1 MFDSNSSTAKKE
13 KKMLH
18 IQCYFFNIAWE
29 EDFSL
34 HHLFINFRIYRSIL
48 YRCINIYYIND
59 MKKKWE
65 RCVHNNQ
72 GNSIFHASGS
82 ILPCINE
89 MKNNRA
95 KPNEFREKTSMF
107 SYFVLLQSFLDFFS
121 SYFGFNI

>member
-1 MFDSNSSTAKKE
+1 
-13 KKMLH
+13 
-18 IQCYFFNIAWE
+18 
-29 EDFSL
+29 
-34 HHLFINFRIYRSIL
+34 
-48 YRCINIYYIND
+48 

-72 GNSIFHASGS
+72 RNSIFHASGS

-107 SYFVLLQSFLDFFS
+107 SYFVLL
-121 SYFGFNI
+121 

>member
-1 MFDSNSSTAKKE
+1 
-13 KKMLH
+13 
-18 IQCYFFNIAWE
+18 
-29 EDFSL
+29 
-34 HHLFINFRIYRSIL
+34 
-48 YRCINIYYIND
+48 

-107 SYFVLLQSFLDFFS
+107 SYFVLLSIFPRFFYILGLIFNLILLLFFS
-121 SYFGFNI
+121 QSCQTKIYYGSRSYFYFSFFVCVCVCVCVYQ